1 METRKKIYNV
11 ISEFLDNSQIVKEV
25 SSTPK
30 RFEIVDMKEL
40 APNIKRVVI
49 RASLIA
55 NKAKAGQFVILRVD
69 EYGER
74 FPLTIF
80 DWNKSEGLITL
91 IFQEVGVSTR
101 KLGMLK
107 AGDYVMDIVGPLG
120 NPTEIKNYGIVAVI
134 GGGVGTALTYT
145 WVRALKAH
153 DNYVVTI
160 LGARTK
166 NLLLLEDELRRL
178 SDEVYIST
186 DDGSKG
192 FKGFTSELLKKLL
205 EEGRRFDLVMA
216 VGPVPMMRAVAEVT
230 RPYGIKTI
238 VSLNPIM
245 VDGTGM
251 CGACRV
257 KVGGEIKFACVDGP
271 EFDAHQIDFNQ
282 LMNRLRFY
290 RDEEMKALKAK
301 FND

>member
-1 METRKKIYNV
+1 MP
-11 ISEFLDNSQIVKEV
+11 
-25 SSTPK
+25 STPK
-30 RFEIVDMKEL
+30 KFKIISIEEL
-40 APNIKRVVI
+40 APDIKRI
-49 RASLIA
+49 IIHAPLIA
-55 NKAKAGQFVILRVD
+55 SKAQAGQFVILRID

-74 FPLTIF
+74 FPLTLV
-80 DWNKSEGLITL
+80 DWKPADGLITL

-101 KLGMLK
+101 KLGGLK
-107 AGDYVMDIVGPLG
+107 AGDYIMDIVGPLG
-120 NPTEIKNYGIVAVI
+120 NPTEINKYGTVAVI
-134 GGGVGTALTYT
+134 GGGVGTALIYP
-145 WVRALKAH
+145 WIRALKSYG
-153 DNYVVTI
+153 NRIVTI

-166 NLLLLEDELRRL
+166 NLLLLENDLQEL
-178 SDEVYIST
+178 SDEIYIST

-192 FKGFTSELLKKLL
+192 FKGFTSDVLKKLL
-205 EEGRRFDLVMA
+205 TEGRRFDLVMA
-216 VGPVPMMRAVAEVT
+216 AGPVPMMRAVAEVT

-271 EFDAHQIDFNQ
+271 EFDAHKVDFNQ

-290 RDEEMKALKAK
+290 RKEEAEAVKLKFK
-301 FND
+301 